1 MNTSTASKHATH
13 ETPTAARQDMYEQ
26 PTACTKDMCDISKK
40 GDSRHM
46 KTRNSRQ
53 TGNI

>member
-40 GDSRHM
+40 KETVD
-46 KTRNSRQ
+46 
-53 TGNI
+53 I